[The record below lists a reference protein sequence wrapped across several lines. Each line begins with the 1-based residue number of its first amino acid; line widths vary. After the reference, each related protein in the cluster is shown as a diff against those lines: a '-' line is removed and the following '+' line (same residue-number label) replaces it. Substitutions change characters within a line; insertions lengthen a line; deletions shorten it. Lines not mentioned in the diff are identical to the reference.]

1 MTVEDVFFNFW
12 KVRENEFSERDPSD
26 IGLLLDD
33 GVIADEEFVF
43 LYNEI

>member
-1 MTVEDVFFNFW
+1 MTVEDVFFNFR

-26 IGLLLDD
+26 IGLLLYD
-33 GVIADEEFVF
+33 GVIADDEFVF